1 MPALSMVCHRTG
13 QFRNCFDEVT
23 KQRERERER
32 ARSAVLLTWPS
43 RTDWYGSVPEDEVYS
58 KTSSDLSLEYL
69 Q

>member
-1 MPALSMVCHRTG
+1 MPALSMFAIAPVSSA
-13 QFRNCFDEVT
+13 NCFDEVT
-23 KQRERERER
+23 KQRER
-32 ARSAVLLTWPS
+32 ARPAVLLTWPS